1 MGEDQTGRLLYPQK
15 HPRQIYSLGYG
26 ASTGLVIDPI
36 EKKLFD
42 HFLPGWPTSVDPS
55 LMARD
60 S

>member
-1 MGEDQTGRLLYPQK
+1 MGEDQTGRLLYPK
-15 HPRQIYSLGYG
+15 NICGRFYSIGYG
-26 ASTGLVIDPI
+26 ASTGLATGPI

-42 HFLPGWPTSVDPS
+42 HFLPDWPTSVDRS